1 MKKPLHGP
9 SIYYATDKNV
19 FDALNQHRVDQAT
32 IRQLFADRNVLVSK
46 HTDKSELAKYF
57 SRLVHDYQDHQRIAA
72 RLGVANRREKVT
84 AVEITTPIDV
94 NQIEVAIST
103 IKVELEKDG
112 DVVLVTR
119 DGDDIALVVQYSEVD
134 YAKTEFK
141 QVQHKDGVI
150 QFKKEG
156 GVYVVR
162 NSQNEYINKVREAV
176 FSSVEKRNSIKLDRR
191 VVSLYDVVLPG
202 LRSEFFYNLIHG
214 IEGMG
219 KYDVTE
225 LYVYRSTPDESD
237 EDDEQELSDDDVG
250 NNEVQDS
257 RIERIA
263 LRGKGVEQSQELK
276 DIISKSADFYTIRAV
291 WKVRE
296 AMGEGHVFEL
306 DAHFA
311 NARDC
316 TGFSYL
322 VRGVYP
328 CEDGM
333 VSKKRRTPRSDEV
346 ERLST
351 LIEKA
356 SKKCAE
362 DIWTKSTPPKA

>member
-1 MKKPLHGP
+1 MKKPPHGP

-57 SRLVHDYQDHQRIAA
+57 SRLVHDYQDHQRIAT

-84 AVEITTPIDV
+84 AVEITTPLKVD
-94 NQIEVAIST
+94 QIETAISS
-103 IKVELEKDG
+103 IKAELEKEG

-119 DGDDIALVVQYSEVD
+119 DGDDISLIVQYSEVD

-150 QFKKEG
+150 QFKKESDT
-156 GVYVVR
+156 YVVR
-162 NSQNEYINKVREAV
+162 SSQNEYVNKVREAV
-176 FSSVEKRNSIKLDRR
+176 FSSVEKKNSIKLERR
-191 VVSLYDVVLPG
+191 VVSLYDVVLPS

-219 KYDVTE
+219 KHDVTE
-225 LYVYRSTPDESD
+225 LYVYRNTPEASD
-237 EDDEQELSDDDVG
+237 EDDEEELSDEDAR

-276 DIISKSADFYTIRAV
+276 DIISKSADFYTIRTV

-311 NARDC
+311 SARDC

-328 CEDGM
+328 CEDG
-333 VSKKRRTPRSDEV
+333 VISKKRRSPRTDEV
-346 ERLST
+346 ERLSS

-356 SKKCAE
+356 SKRCAE
-362 DIWTKSTPPKA
+362 DIWTKSTTPKT

>member
-1 MKKPLHGP
+1 M
-9 SIYYATDKNV
+9 
-19 FDALNQHRVDQAT
+19 
-32 IRQLFADRNVLVSK
+32 
-46 HTDKSELAKYF
+46 
-57 SRLVHDYQDHQRIAA
+57 
-72 RLGVANRREKVT
+72 T
-84 AVEITTPIDV
+84 AVEIATPIDV
-94 NQIEVAIST
+94 NQIETAISA

-150 QFKKEG
+150 HFKKEG
-156 GVYVVR
+156 DAYIVR
-162 NSQNEYINKVREAV
+162 NSQNEYINKVRDAV

-191 VVSLYDVVLPG
+191 VVSLYDVVLPS
-202 LRSEFFYNLIHG
+202 LRSEFFYNLIHS

-225 LYVYRSTPDESD
+225 LYVYRSTPEEAD
-237 EDDEQELSDDDVG
+237 DDEQELSDDDAG
-250 NNEVQDS
+250 NHEVQDS

-276 DIISKSADFYTIRAV
+276 DIISKSADFYTIRTV

-333 VSKKRRTPRSDEV
+333 ISKKRRSPRADEV
-346 ERLST
+346 ERLSS

-356 SKKCAE
+356 SKKCAD
-362 DIWTKSTPPKA
+362 DIWAKSTSAKT

>member
-1 MKKPLHGP
+1 MKKPPHGP

-46 HTDKSELAKYF
+46 HTDKSELARYF

-72 RLGVANRREKVT
+72 RLGVANRREKMT
-84 AVEITTPIDV
+84 AVEIATPIDV
-94 NQIEVAIST
+94 NQIETAISA

-150 QFKKEG
+150 HFKKEDDA
-156 GVYVVR
+156 YIVR
-162 NSQNEYINKVREAV
+162 NSQNEYINKVRDAV

-191 VVSLYDVVLPG
+191 VVSLYDVVLPS
-202 LRSEFFYNLIHG
+202 LRSEFFYNLIHS

-225 LYVYRSTPDESD
+225 LYVYRSTPEEAD
-237 EDDEQELSDDDVG
+237 DDEQELSDDDAG
-250 NNEVQDS
+250 NHEVQDS

-276 DIISKSADFYTIRAV
+276 DIISKSADFYTIRTV

-333 VSKKRRTPRSDEV
+333 ISKKRRSPRADEV
-346 ERLST
+346 ERLSS

-356 SKKCAE
+356 SKKCAD
-362 DIWTKSTPPKA
+362 DIWAKSTSAKT